1 MTFVRSF
8 VRPARWL
15 DWHLSIP
22 IYDGRDCPEC
32 GALIIGPKRRKAHQE
47 WHTARTEWDSHIREA
62 IRRLASELGLN
73 VREPRREDAPDGIY
87 DEDQDDRLTAKAR
100 LVHGYDDEDDE
111 DDDE

>member
-1 MTFVRSF
+1 MPFVRSF
-8 VRPARWL
+8 VRVDRWL

-47 WHTARTEWDSHIREA
+47 WHMKRTEFDTATVAGLRKLTLKA
-62 IRRLASELGLN
+62 GLN
-73 VREPRREDAPDGIY
+73 PVELDPRDAPDGIY

-100 LVHGYDDEDDE
+100 LVSNYDEEDEDDE
-111 DDDE
+111 